1 MASVKMCVNAPEISF
16 SGKENTP
23 QGLGYAASAEMVGKM
38 MKGRDGQVYMVIV
51 KNRDKTW
58 KKVPEDMA
66 SRMTKEMPLL
76 SKVVSDLKETLDSVE
91 FVEPV
96 ELVKAPKVEA
106 QPVKEMEPVEPVE
119 AVEKVKKTR
128 KPRAPK
134 EKVDTA
140 EPPKAMEA
148 MEAMEAV
155 EAIETIEGTNASEDV
170 KAMEPAEKLKKA
182 RKPRVPKEKVA
193 SVSTEEVEGEE
204 VKKVRKP
211 RAPKADEE
219 KNAEGETEVAD
230 GGAPI
235 KKARKTRVSKKNPE
249 GIEKKERKHRAPTEY
264 NKFLSVKILE
274 LRTSQPGLKQTEYM
288 RMAVVLWK
296 EKKEQDAKK
305 E

>member
-1 MASVKMCVNAPEISF
+1 MASVKMCFNAPEISF

-91 FVEPV
+91 FVEHV
-96 ELVKAPKVEA
+96 ELVKAPKAEPA
-106 QPVKEMEPVEPVE
+106 KDTEPVEHVE
-119 AVEKVKKTR
+119 AVEMVKKTR

-140 EPPKAMEA
+140 EPQKAMEA
-148 MEAMEAV
+148 
-155 EAIETIEGTNASEDV
+155 IEGTNASEDV
-170 KAMEPAEKLKKA
+170 KAGEPAEKLKKA
-182 RKPRVPKEKVA
+182 RKPRAPKEKVA
-193 SVSTEEVEGEE
+193 SLSTEEVEGDEPPEE

-211 RAPKADEE
+211 RAPKADQE
-219 KNAEGETEVAD
+219 KNAEGEETEVAD

>member
-91 FVEPV
+91 FVEHV
-96 ELVKAPKVEA
+96 ELVKAPKAEPA
-106 QPVKEMEPVEPVE
+106 KDIEPVEPVE
-119 AVEKVKKTR
+119 VVEMVKKTR

-148 MEAMEAV
+148 
-155 EAIETIEGTNASEDV
+155 IEGTNASEDV
-170 KAMEPAEKLKKA
+170 KAGEPAEKLKKA
-182 RKPRVPKEKVA
+182 RKPRAPKEKVA
-193 SVSTEEVEGEE
+193 SLSTEEVEGEEPPEE

-211 RAPKADEE
+211 RAPKADQE
-219 KNAEGETEVAD
+219 KNAEGEETEAVD

>member
-91 FVEPV
+91 FVEHV
-96 ELVKAPKVEA
+96 ELVKAPKA
-106 QPVKEMEPVEPVE
+106 EPAKDIEPTEPVE
-119 AVEKVKKTR
+119 AVEMVKKTR

-148 MEAMEAV
+148 MEA
-155 EAIETIEGTNASEDV
+155 IEGTNASEDV
-170 KAMEPAEKLKKA
+170 KAGEPAEKLKKA
-182 RKPRVPKEKVA
+182 RKPRAPKEKVA
-193 SVSTEEVEGEE
+193 SLSTEE

-211 RAPKADEE
+211 RAPKADQE
-219 KNAEGETEVAD
+219 KNAEGEETEAVD

>member
-91 FVEPV
+91 FVEPI
-96 ELVKAPKVEA
+96 ELVKAPKAEA
-106 QPVKEMEPVEPVE
+106 AKDIEPVEPVE
-119 AVEKVKKTR
+119 AVEMVKKTR

-148 MEAMEAV
+148 MEA
-155 EAIETIEGTNASEDV
+155 IEGTNASEDV
-170 KAMEPAEKLKKA
+170 KAGEPAEKLKKA
-182 RKPRVPKEKVA
+182 RKPRAPKEKVA
-193 SVSTEEVEGEE
+193 SLSTEEVEGEEPPEE

-211 RAPKADEE
+211 RAPKADQE
-219 KNAEGETEVAD
+219 KNAEGEETEVAD

>member
-91 FVEPV
+91 FVEPI
-96 ELVKAPKVEA
+96 ELVKAPKAEA
-106 QPVKEMEPVEPVE
+106 AKDIEPVEPVE
-119 AVEKVKKTR
+119 AVEMVKKTR

-148 MEAMEAV
+148 MEA
-155 EAIETIEGTNASEDV
+155 IEGTNASEDV
-170 KAMEPAEKLKKA
+170 KVGEPAEKLKKA
-182 RKPRVPKEKVA
+182 RKPRAPKEKVA
-193 SVSTEEVEGEE
+193 SLSTEEVEGDEPPEE

-211 RAPKADEE
+211 RAPKADQE
-219 KNAEGETEVAD
+219 KNAEGEETEVAD

>member
-1 MASVKMCVNAPEISF
+1 MASVKMCFNAPEISF

-91 FVEPV
+91 FVEPI
-96 ELVKAPKVEA
+96 ELVKAPKAEVQRA
-106 QPVKEMEPVEPVE
+106 KDIEPVEPVE
-119 AVEKVKKTR
+119 AVEMVKKTR

-148 MEAMEAV
+148 
-155 EAIETIEGTNASEDV
+155 IEGTNASEDV
-170 KAMEPAEKLKKA
+170 KAGEPAEKLKKA
-182 RKPRVPKEKVA
+182 RKPRAPKEKMA
-193 SVSTEEVEGEE
+193 SLSTEEVEGEE
-204 VKKVRKP
+204 PPEKVKKVRKP
-211 RAPKADEE
+211 RAPKADQE
-219 KNAEGETEVAD
+219 KNAEGEETEVAD

>member
-1 MASVKMCVNAPEISF
+1 MCFNAPEISF

-91 FVEPV
+91 FVEHV
-96 ELVKAPKVEA
+96 ELVKAPKA
-106 QPVKEMEPVEPVE
+106 EPAKDIEPTEPVE
-119 AVEKVKKTR
+119 AVEMVKKTR

-148 MEAMEAV
+148 
-155 EAIETIEGTNASEDV
+155 IEGTNASEDV
-170 KAMEPAEKLKKA
+170 KAGEPAEKLKKA
-182 RKPRVPKEKVA
+182 RKPRAPKEKMA
-193 SVSTEEVEGEE
+193 SLSTEEVEGEE
-204 VKKVRKP
+204 PPEKVKKVRKP
-211 RAPKADEE
+211 RAPKADQEN
-219 KNAEGETEVAD
+219 NAEGEETEVAD

-249 GIEKKERKHRAPTEY
+249 GVEKKERKHRAPTEY

>member
-91 FVEPV
+91 FVEHV
-96 ELVKAPKVEA
+96 ELVKAPKA
-106 QPVKEMEPVEPVE
+106 EPAKDIEPTEPVE
-119 AVEKVKKTR
+119 AVEMVKKTR

-148 MEAMEAV
+148 
-155 EAIETIEGTNASEDV
+155 IEGTNASEDV
-170 KAMEPAEKLKKA
+170 KAGEPAEKLKKA
-182 RKPRVPKEKVA
+182 RKPRAPKEKMA
-193 SVSTEEVEGEE
+193 SLSTEEVEGEE
-204 VKKVRKP
+204 PPEKVKKVRKP
-211 RAPKADEE
+211 RAPKADQEN
-219 KNAEGETEVAD
+219 NAEGEETEVAD

-249 GIEKKERKHRAPTEY
+249 GVEKKERKHRAPTEY

>member
-1 MASVKMCVNAPEISF
+1 MASVKMCFNAPEISF

-91 FVEPV
+91 FVEPI
-96 ELVKAPKVEA
+96 ELVKAPKAEA
-106 QPVKEMEPVEPVE
+106 AKDIEPVEPVE
-119 AVEKVKKTR
+119 AVEMVKKTR

-148 MEAMEAV
+148 MEA
-155 EAIETIEGTNASEDV
+155 IEGTNASEDV
-170 KAMEPAEKLKKA
+170 KAGEPAEKLKKA
-182 RKPRVPKEKVA
+182 RKPRAPKEKVA
-193 SVSTEEVEGEE
+193 SLSTEEVEGEEPPEE

-211 RAPKADEE
+211 RAPKADQE
-219 KNAEGETEVAD
+219 KNAEGEETEVAD

>member
-91 FVEPV
+91 FVEPI
-96 ELVKAPKVEA
+96 ELVKAPKAEA
-106 QPVKEMEPVEPVE
+106 AKDIEPVEPVE
-119 AVEKVKKTR
+119 AVEMVKKTR

-148 MEAMEAV
+148 MEA
-155 EAIETIEGTNASEDV
+155 IEGTNASEDV
-170 KAMEPAEKLKKA
+170 KAGEPAEKLKKA
-182 RKPRVPKEKVA
+182 RKPRAPKEKVA
-193 SVSTEEVEGEE
+193 SLSTEEVEGEEPPEE

-211 RAPKADEE
+211 RAPKADQE
-219 KNAEGETEVAD
+219 KNAEGEETEVAD

-249 GIEKKERKHRAPTEY
+249 GVEKKERKHRAPTEY

>member
-1 MASVKMCVNAPEISF
+1 MASVKMCFNAPEISF

-91 FVEPV
+91 FVEPI
-96 ELVKAPKVEA
+96 ELVKAPKAEA
-106 QPVKEMEPVEPVE
+106 AKDIEPVEPVE
-119 AVEKVKKTR
+119 VVEMVKKTR

-148 MEAMEAV
+148 MEA
-155 EAIETIEGTNASEDV
+155 IEGTNASEDV
-170 KAMEPAEKLKKA
+170 KAGEPAEKLKKA
-182 RKPRVPKEKVA
+182 RKPRAPKEKVA
-193 SVSTEEVEGEE
+193 SLSTEEVEGEEPPEE

-211 RAPKADEE
+211 RAPKADQE
-219 KNAEGETEVAD
+219 KNAEGEETEAVD

>member
-91 FVEPV
+91 FVEPI
-96 ELVKAPKVEA
+96 ELVKAPKAEA
-106 QPVKEMEPVEPVE
+106 AKDIEPVEPVE
-119 AVEKVKKTR
+119 AVEMVKKTR

-148 MEAMEAV
+148 MEA
-155 EAIETIEGTNASEDV
+155 IEGTNASEDV
-170 KAMEPAEKLKKA
+170 KAGEPAEKLKKA
-182 RKPRVPKEKVA
+182 RKPRAPKEKVA
-193 SVSTEEVEGEE
+193 SLSTEEVEGEEPPEE

-211 RAPKADEE
+211 RAPKADQEN
-219 KNAEGETEVAD
+219 NAEGEETEVAD

-249 GIEKKERKHRAPTEY
+249 GVEKKERKHRAPTEY

>member
-91 FVEPV
+91 FVEPI
-96 ELVKAPKVEA
+96 ELVKAPKAEA
-106 QPVKEMEPVEPVE
+106 AKDIEPVEPVE
-119 AVEKVKKTR
+119 AVEMVKKTR

-148 MEAMEAV
+148 MEA
-155 EAIETIEGTNASEDV
+155 IEGTNASEDV
-170 KAMEPAEKLKKA
+170 KVGEPAEKLKKA
-182 RKPRVPKEKVA
+182 RKPRAPKEKVA
-193 SVSTEEVEGEE
+193 SLSTEEVEGEE
-204 VKKVRKP
+204 PPEEGKKVRKP
-211 RAPKADEE
+211 RAPKADQE
-219 KNAEGETEVAD
+219 KNAEGEETEVAD

>member
-91 FVEPV
+91 FVEHV
-96 ELVKAPKVEA
+96 ELVKAPKAEPA
-106 QPVKEMEPVEPVE
+106 KDIEPVEPVE
-119 AVEKVKKTR
+119 AVEMVKKTR

-148 MEAMEAV
+148 
-155 EAIETIEGTNASEDV
+155 IEGTNASEDV
-170 KAMEPAEKLKKA
+170 KAGEPAEKLKKA
-182 RKPRVPKEKVA
+182 RKPRAPKEKVA
-193 SVSTEEVEGEE
+193 SLSTEEVEGEEPPEE

-211 RAPKADEE
+211 RAPKADQE
-219 KNAEGETEVAD
+219 KNAEGEETEVAD